1 MQREFIEKTQEGIKK
16 IYNLF
21 VDKVD
26 ELGEPEVYFLNKKAV
41 SRFTSAVAVDAGES
55 LFFGAFK
62 IIGITIFMLATSDPK
77 DEPQYFFLYNGENLA
92 TEKSKEVILN
102 QLSEWYETIEIVKD
116 FLNATGWSN
125 GIKNPKDIFP
135 PRMFN
140 DSSECISVFREI
152 LEWAKLYN
160 LAKQIN
166 ELKKNPILRND
177 NFVLL
182 RDGVLRFN
190 NMGEGHTNTLREIF
204 KNLDIPIIGVTKRS
218 KLLLNPLV
226 QMWLRKYGIL
236 DKKESFVVKL
246 NKDFFERAEWSLS
259 RYYSGEI
266 RFGNY
271 HIVRFDSFPG
281 NCNLFIVD
289 IPDYIDNWDEILNI
303 LSGLKFYTS
312 TTVFPVPGYPY
323 PLIEAHRRAKL
334 DEDKVKLIENSLKRN
349 LSQEHYEMLKNLID
363 INMRRIPW

>member
-1 MQREFIEKTQEGIKK
+1 MQKEFIEKTQEGIQK
-16 IYNLF
+16 IYSLF
-21 VDKVD
+21 ADKVD
-26 ELGEPEVYFLNKKAV
+26 ELGKPDLYILNRKSV

-62 IIGITIFMLATSDPK
+62 IIGITVFMLATSDPE
-77 DEPQYFFLYNGENLA
+77 DEPQYFFLYNGENL
-92 TEKSKEVILN
+92 TEEKSREIILG
-102 QLSEWYETIEIVKD
+102 QLSEWYKNIQIIRD
-116 FLNATGWSN
+116 FLDITGWSH
-125 GIKNPKDIFP
+125 GIENPENIFP

-166 ELKKNPILRND
+166 ELKKNPVVRSD

-190 NMGEGHTNTLREIF
+190 NMGESHSNILRKIF
-204 KNLDIPIIGVTKRS
+204 KDSSVCIIGVTKRS

-226 QMWLRKYGIL
+226 QMWLRKHGIL
-236 DKKESFVVKL
+236 DEKEGFIVRL
-246 NKDFFERAEWSLS
+246 NEDFFERAKWALS

-271 HIVRFDSFPG
+271 HIVRFDPLPG

-289 IPDYIDNWDEILNI
+289 IPDYINNWEEILNI
-303 LSGLKFYTS
+303 LSSLKSYTS

-334 DEDKVKLIENSLKRN
+334 DENKVKFIENSLKRN
-349 LSQEHYEMLKNLID
+349 LSREHYEMLKNLID